1 MGNSQVCVIAYIIFL
16 HIWTYE
22 FRWVEL
28 SWVESSP
35 NLTGDIYNLIM
46 YLIRYQRGFTA
57 LYMAASKGNNDIT
70 KLLIHAGAD
79 VNLIDSMV
87 SDMIW
92 EVVMTACVSDCF
104 IRKWDN
110 RVLCTRVSVTAN
122 IDVNL
127 IILIYKSVQ

>member
-1 MGNSQVCVIAYIIFL
+1 
-16 HIWTYE
+16 
-22 FRWVEL
+22 
-28 SWVESSP
+28 
-35 NLTGDIYNLIM
+35 
-46 YLIRYQRGFTA
+46 
-57 LYMAASKGNNDIT
+57 MAASKGNNDIT

-92 EVVMTACVSDCF
+92 EVVMTACVSDYV
-104 IRKWDN
+104 IKKWDN
-110 RVLCTRVSVTAN
+110 RVICTRVSVTAN